1 MLTFCPK
8 ITVDASISGLQDTS
22 LQRHCPRYDSGQ
34 QADSLRLPAKILP
47 VVRLISRIID
57 VSETCLG
64 VRSTLDN
71 LEGVKYPVDL

>member
-47 VVRLISRIID
+47 VVRLINRIID
-57 VSETCLG
+57 VSETCIG
-64 VRSTLDN
+64 VRSN
-71 LEGVKYPVDL
+71 VEGVKYLVDL